1 MTPRLRIDSDRHE
14 WIMPGTALAFSV
26 LMTLLVPAYRHW
38 YGVALPAFTQTF
50 FAGYAA
56 WIAISFAA
64 LALAAVGEQFPLA
77 TRWPVAFRVLDAV
90 LTVASIAV
98 IACGIVALFLPLLMR
113 PMPG

>member
-1 MTPRLRIDSDRHE
+1 MTPRLRIASERHE

-26 LMTLLVPAYRHW
+26 LMTIVAPAYRHG

-64 LALAAVGEQFPLA
+64 LALTAVGEQFPPA
-77 TRWPVAFRVLDAV
+77 ARWPAAFRTLDAL
-90 LTVASIAV
+90 LTVASILI
-98 IACGIVALFLPLLMR
+98 IACGIVALFLPLLLR

>member
-1 MTPRLRIDSDRHE
+1 MMPRLRIGADRPA

-26 LMTLLVPAYRHW
+26 LMTFLAPAYRHR

-77 TRWPVAFRVLDAV
+77 ARWPGAFRALDAV
-90 LTVASIAV
+90 LTIASIAV
-98 IACGIVALFLPLLMR
+98 IACGIVALFLPLLQQ
-113 PMPG
+113 PVPG